1 MDQSNQIEVYCDS
14 ANTTNKIVTIY
25 GTKITVESLKR
36 NMARLTNQIWKLIP
50 MRENNEDWQK
60 QINNVKLELIGLN
73 AIFNF
78 DSNYLHLLANLEALL
93 IVDTEF
99 TQYRS
104 KVFESINLLG
114 ECCKNAIKQNR
125 TR

>member
-1 MDQSNQIEVYCDS
+1 
-14 ANTTNKIVTIY
+14 
-25 GTKITVESLKR
+25 
-36 NMARLTNQIWKLIP
+36 

-73 AIFNF
+73 AICNF

>member
-1 MDQSNQIEVYCDS
+1 
-14 ANTTNKIVTIY
+14 
-25 GTKITVESLKR
+25 
-36 NMARLTNQIWKLIP
+36 

-104 KVFESINLLG
+104 KVFFSFFLLG

>member
-36 NMARLTNQIWKLIP
+36 NVARLTNQIWKLIP

-78 DSNYLHLLANLEALL
+78 DSNY
-93 IVDTEF
+93 
-99 TQYRS
+99 
-104 KVFESINLLG
+104 G
-114 ECCKNAIKQNR
+114 AIKLDDYLNKQWDIIDQYIK
-125 TR
+125 